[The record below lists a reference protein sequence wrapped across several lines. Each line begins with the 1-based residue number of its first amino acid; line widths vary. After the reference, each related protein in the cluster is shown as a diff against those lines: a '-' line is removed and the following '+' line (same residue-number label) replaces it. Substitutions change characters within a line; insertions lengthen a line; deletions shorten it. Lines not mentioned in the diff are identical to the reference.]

1 MHHKKQLSIFCLSAF
16 HIVPNAHYWYTHQFS
31 PTYWVYLLRPENSHT
46 LLWDISRASLPKK
59 ITATAAPR
67 RQTLFGLSCY
77 ILSATMANVDE
88 HFWLFYNL
96 STNTFQRLEVS
107 RGKYP
112 IIKYR
117 HFFASLNKLSK
128 WEKNCV
134 CTNNGRLV
142 IYEGNNATI
151 VIRPWTFFGF
161 GLPFLVFR
169 GIIDRHFS
177 IIRLVAA
184 KIAEHFLMSAE
195 IFLWTLKSVCRFL
208 HSLIEKIS

>member
-1 MHHKKQLSIFCLSAF
+1 
-16 HIVPNAHYWYTHQFS
+16 
-31 PTYWVYLLRPENSHT
+31 
-46 LLWDISRASLPKK
+46 
-59 ITATAAPR
+59 
-67 RQTLFGLSCY
+67 
-77 ILSATMANVDE
+77 MANVDE

-142 IYEGNNATI
+142 IYEGNNAII
-151 VIRPWTFFGF
+151 VIRPWTLFGF

-208 HSLIEKIS
+208 HSLIKKLCFVHQKSVCRPNQAIWLVDGFIQWTYESWQCAARTW